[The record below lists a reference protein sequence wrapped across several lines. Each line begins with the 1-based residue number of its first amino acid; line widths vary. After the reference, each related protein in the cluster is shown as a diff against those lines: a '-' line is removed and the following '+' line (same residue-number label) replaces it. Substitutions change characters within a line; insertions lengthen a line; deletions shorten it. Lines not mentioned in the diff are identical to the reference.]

1 MTRYVPAFTWTKSID
16 RFLVEKITET
26 PLLNVCSGRSRWGA
40 ITLDRYEPADV
51 RAAWLALPF
60 AANSFAA
67 VFADPPWDAPYK
79 KEVATF
85 IREALRVAP
94 VAYLMAP
101 WIYGAAW
108 APLTEIWCRQM
119 PGINT
124 PVLLTRYERLVVSPS
139 KVYQWQ
145 LEL

>member
-60 AANSFAA
+60 AANSFANCA
-67 VFADPPWDAPYK
+67 
-79 KEVATF
+79 
-85 IREALRVAP
+85 
-94 VAYLMAP
+94 
-101 WIYGAAW
+101 
-108 APLTEIWCRQM
+108 
-119 PGINT
+119 N
-124 PVLLTRYERLVVSPS
+124 
-139 KVYQWQ
+139 
-145 LEL
+145 